1 MQYIIKQLSQNSQVF
16 FPQTSSE
23 AVLVKDGEEVTTLD
37 KILDKKIE
45 NIITP
50 ASSGLY
56 SYKQGQS
63 IILTHS
69 NSIEANQYPTPNLI
83 RYDNRGHIIETIPF
97 GKLNVKVNSNNYIE
111 YNGQQGQEVLM
122 GDDFGVDQN
131 NNIILKWTNI

>member
-1 MQYIIKQLSQNSQVF
+1 MEYIIKQLSQNSQTF

-23 AVLVKDGEEVTTLD
+23 AVLVKEGGEITTLD
-37 KILDKKIE
+37 KVLNKKIE
-45 NIITP
+45 NILTP
-50 ASSGLY
+50 AGSGLQ
-56 SYKQGQS
+56 SYKQGLN

-69 NSIEANQYPTPNLI
+69 NSIEANQHPTPNLI
-83 RYDNRGHIIETIPF
+83 KYDNRGHIIETIPF

-122 GDDFGVDQN
+122 GDDFRVDQN